1 MELAQ
6 PPSMME
12 KQVKVSKAKSEK
24 KIKEATESPAIE
36 MSPVSTQPA
45 QNIDGKFF
53 IGFGLIHYVL

>member
-12 KQVKVSKAKSEK
+12 KQMKVSKAKSEK
-24 KIKEATESPAIE
+24 KMKEATESPAIE
-36 MSPVSTQPA
+36 TSPVPTQPA

-53 IGFGLIHYVL
+53 IRLRFIHYAG